1 MSFRRDDGGA
11 HATAPTKL
19 QNTMAQTR
27 RKRRTKHRGTAA
39 GTIETRG
46 RTGRPP
52 SAEERKKQSRTDAR
66 ERRLNTP
73 PTWKGA
79 ATRGALAALL
89 LFVLFSILGRGK
101 TPIVSAAIFAVFA
114 LALYIPGGYYMETW
128 MYNRRQ
134 KRKQATTRPGR
145 K

>member
-1 MSFRRDDGGA
+1 
-11 HATAPTKL
+11 
-19 QNTMAQTR
+19 MAQTR

-39 GTIETRG
+39 GTIQTRG

-52 SAEERKKQSRTDAR
+52 SAEERKKQTRTDAR

-73 PTWKGA
+73 PTWKGS
-79 ATRGALAALL
+79 ATRGALAAGL
-89 LFVLFSILGRGK
+89 LFVLFAFLGRGK
-101 TPIVSAAIFAVFA
+101 DPILSAAIFAVIA

-128 MYNRRQ
+128 MYRRRR
-134 KRKQATTRPGR
+134 KRNQPPARQGR

>member
-1 MSFRRDDGGA
+1 
-11 HATAPTKL
+11 
-19 QNTMAQTR
+19 MAQTR

-52 SAEERKKQSRTDAR
+52 TPEERKKQSRMDAR

-73 PTWKGA
+73 PTWKGS
-79 ATRGALAALL
+79 ATRGALAAVL
-89 LFVLFSILGRGK
+89 LFVLFAFLGRGK
-101 TPIVSAAIFAVFA
+101 DPILSAAIFALIA
-114 LALYIPGGYYMETW
+114 LALYIPGGFYMETF

-134 KRKQATTRPGR
+134 RRNQQSAPRTRK
-145 K
+145 

>member
-1 MSFRRDDGGA
+1 
-11 HATAPTKL
+11 
-19 QNTMAQTR
+19 MAQTR
-27 RKRRTKHRGTAA
+27 RKRRSKHRGTAA

-52 SAEERKKQSRTDAR
+52 SAEERKKQSRVDAR

-89 LFVLFSILGRGK
+89 LFVLFSFVGRGK
-101 TPIVSAAIFAVFA
+101 DPIVSAAIFAVLA

-128 MYNRRQ
+128 MYRRRQ
-134 KRKQATTRPGR
+134 RQRQQPKARK
-145 K
+145 

>member
-1 MSFRRDDGGA
+1 
-11 HATAPTKL
+11 
-19 QNTMAQTR
+19 MAQTR
-27 RKRRTKHRGTAA
+27 RKRRSKHRGTAA
-39 GTIETRG
+39 GTIEARG

-52 SAEERKKQSRTDAR
+52 SPEERKKQSRTNAR

-79 ATRGALAALL
+79 ATRGGLAAVL
-89 LFVLFSILGRGK
+89 LFVLFAFLGKGK
-101 TPIVSAAIFAVFA
+101 APIVSAAIFALIA
-114 LALYIPGGYYMETW
+114 LALYIPGGYYMETF

-134 KRKQATTRPGR
+134 KRKQPATRQPR

>member
-1 MSFRRDDGGA
+1 MPPA
-11 HATAPTKL
+11 K
-19 QNTMAQTR
+19 

-39 GTIETRG
+39 GTIEARG

-52 SAEERKKQSRTDAR
+52 SPEERKKQARMSAR
-66 ERRLNTP
+66 EQRLNTP

-79 ATRGALAALL
+79 ATRGALAAVL
-89 LFVLFSILGRGK
+89 LFVLFAFLGRGK
-101 TPIVSAAIFAVFA
+101 SPLVSAAIFAVFA

-128 MYNRRQ
+128 MYRRRQ
-134 KRKQATTRPGR
+134 RRAQQATQAR